1 VRWKIN
7 YIFIAYFLGN
17 IYAKNCYSQ
26 TVYIK
31 IITSY
36 TGGTVFETQCRYFS
50 HVCTQFVQI
59 LKLEQESANGKQLNS
74 DQVLCVIYT
83 VNSDWLLCV
92 SECDF
97 HH

>member
-1 VRWKIN
+1 
-7 YIFIAYFLGN
+7 
-17 IYAKNCYSQ
+17 
-26 TVYIK
+26 VYIK

-97 HH
+97 HHWTVYITACSLCDARPSVQSLT